1 MARGRS
7 SGKHHANSNPCHQAR
22 FGIKIQRGQSGLG
35 LRLEAYVQQLQALKG
50 VDLVPADVE
59 HWLGNLKLPSRATL
73 SSYYRGAVIMTNLTI
88 SVDAEVLKRAR
99 IRALE
104 ENTSIN
110 AVLAQYLVHYAR
122 LDDSR
127 RQRQAALEGLLT
139 LAEHSQAGRGE
150 SVWTRDALH
159 ER

>member
-1 MARGRS
+1 MA
-7 SGKHHANSNPCHQAR
+7 
-22 FGIKIQRGQSGLG
+22 
-35 LRLEAYVQQLQALKG
+35 
-50 VDLVPADVE
+50 
-59 HWLGNLKLPSRATL
+59 
-73 SSYYRGAVIMTNLTI
+73 IMTNLTI

-150 SVWTRDALH
+150 SAWTRDALH